1 MKCEK
6 IEEILSLYLENEIS
20 PEEKMMIENHIKE
33 CARCST
39 LFSFLKEAKESLT
52 DFPELEVSE
61 NLMNRLY
68 ALPSKKKKLM
78 PSFDFL
84 LRPSLQPVFAV
95 ATVFLIMISFY
106 FFNPDKKFI
115 DKSISRQIHLGYNKV
130 EKLYAKAE
138 SLTDNL
144 DSYKDS
150 LLTSLKDIKIFGRNE
165 D

>member
-1 MKCEK
+1 
-6 IEEILSLYLENEIS
+6 
-20 PEEKMMIENHIKE
+20 
-33 CARCST
+33 
-39 LFSFLKEAKESLT
+39 LKEAKESLT

-68 ALPSKKKKLM
+68 AIPSKKKKLM